1 MESTQIKGLKEQ
13 LLKAMSQMRQ
23 FASKYPKLNIPQTT
37 SDFNLFEDL
46 LKNGEF
52 NVAVCGKVKNGKSS
66 LVNALIGRDLLPTC
80 NDVATARTFKISNA
94 DKDEFFL
101 VFANGDKKEISF
113 DQLKRYGSQ
122 ASIDESGEI
131 SVAESIAYIQVNTKI
146 DFLPEGVSLLDTPG
160 IGSTYPQHTAIT
172 KQWMQRADA
181 AVFVLNPTP
190 MEATEIDFLK
200 EVASSTPG
208 ILFVTTKIDLH
219 NQQTVEDSIARNKT
233 LIEKAVGKDLVFGI
247 SMERMSSEI
256 LKAAAKCSDA
266 TDSEFQYQISGYAS
280 VKEALSRVVFQT
292 LGIYRT
298 AQAYNSSVSYYQ
310 TVLKS
315 LNNRKQLIEESQAN
329 YVALLSKFEEANAE
343 FSSKMGEPQRK
354 AALAKIE
361 QILKTMESDFNG
373 IFSNKGTIYNK
384 FSTEIEGLSETE
396 IAGYSQT
403 LGESIV
409 SETQQAWDRLTQM
422 VQGKCAQV
430 LSSFNDECKMAIPH
444 DIKVAVNPD
453 DVADPSITD
462 VNIREKIGKMRTEM
476 FMGTAITGGIGTV
489 LYGASFFFPALVT
502 PIAPIVAP
510 AMVILGVGAV
520 LWGVI
525 SGEMKAHAEK
535 LQKNKSQLT
544 KFLQETL
551 QSCRKQLVETSLVND
566 KYESLYQGFL
576 LAVREQAN
584 NSVKSIY
591 EQYKSELDA
600 MKETVKKSRQ
610 DPELKTAIE
619 FLIKEWE
626 KLKLELTQVQNT
638 LKTLKESC

>member
-1 MESTQIKGLKEQ
+1 ML
-13 LLKAMSQMRQ
+13 QMRQ

-113 DQLKRYGSQ
+113 DQLKCYGSQ
-122 ASIDESGEI
+122 ASIDESGEL
-131 SVAESIAYIQVNTKI
+131 SAAESIAYIQVNTKI

-181 AVFVLNPTP
+181 AIFVLNPTP

-219 NQQTVEDSIARNKT
+219 NRQTVEDSIARNKT

-256 LKAAAKCSDA
+256 LMSAAQCSDA
-266 TDSEFQYQISGYAS
+266 TDSEFQYQISGYAP

-298 AQAYNSSVSYYQ
+298 AQAYNSAVSYYQ

-329 YVALLSKFEEANAE
+329 YAALLSKYEEANAE
-343 FSSKMGEPQRK
+343 FSSKMGETQRK
-354 AALAKIE
+354 ATLAKIE
-361 QILKTMESDFNG
+361 QILKTMESDFND
-373 IFSNKGTIYNK
+373 IFSNKGNIYNK

-403 LGESIV
+403 LGENIV

-430 LSSFNDECKMAIPH
+430 LSLFNEECKMAIPH

-462 VNIREKIGKMRTEM
+462 VNFREKIGKMRTEM

-520 LWGVI
+520 L
-525 SGEMKAHAEK
+525 
-535 LQKNKSQLT
+535 
-544 KFLQETL
+544 
-551 QSCRKQLVETSLVND
+551 
-566 KYESLYQGFL
+566 
-576 LAVREQAN
+576 
-584 NSVKSIY
+584 
-591 EQYKSELDA
+591 
-600 MKETVKKSRQ
+600 
-610 DPELKTAIE
+610 
-619 FLIKEWE
+619 
-626 KLKLELTQVQNT
+626 
-638 LKTLKESC
+638 